1 MRISKDDYNTAVG
14 CLKRY
19 NYNCINILNIR
30 SDIMTIGSPVMN
42 GMPKAPYSISDNV
55 YNTVV
60 KLQEDENLQKCL
72 KEYKAVIQ
80 ALELVN
86 RDSKYIFE
94 ELYVKSK
101 TKWDVIH
108 EMCTSEE
115 TYKRR
120 KRELIYAVDMELKKL
135 T

>member
-1 MRISKDDYNTAVG
+1 
-14 CLKRY
+14 
-19 NYNCINILNIR
+19 
-30 SDIMTIGSPVMN
+30 MN

-60 KLQEDENLQKCL
+60 KLQEDETLQKCL

-101 TKWDVIH
+101 TKWDVIR
-108 EMCTSEE
+108 TRTQAS
-115 TYKRR
+115 
-120 KRELIYAVDMELKKL
+120 IPV
-135 T
+135 